1 MNAIRIFPKRSH
13 IASSGS
19 RNDTLLISSLEMVR
33 RDHFYFSGPSFES
46 SDFTSLSFSL
56 LPLQSSLA
64 PQVGMA
70 SSPSFSISSFYAK
83 PSSPIS
89 PPRAEECCPSDSSGN
104 KSGPPSSSSSI
115 VTRADAKA
123 LQALEA
129 MKSFHDFDSIVT
141 YESLASIRK
150 CYSISDEFTLHALG
164 PWQRPYH
171 PYPSFGGR
179 HVYLVIRGSD
189 GSGDEGPGADGGRAL
204 ETDSAMDALQVDL
217 PKKAIEEDK
226 KSLIFDME
234 LYRMGWVS
242 LEYGYQLALARLR
255 AQHPG
260 IEKKEDPLTLLLEN
274 VDVSMTKEQPFDDSP
289 PSADG

>member
-13 IASSGS
+13 VASSGS
-19 RNDTLLISSLEMVR
+19 RNGTLLISSLAMVR

-83 PSSPIS
+83 PSSPVS
-89 PPRAEECCPSDSSGN
+89 PPRAEECRPSGSLGN

-129 MKSFHDFDSIVT
+129 MKSFHDFDSVVT

-171 PYPSFGGR
+171 PCPGGFSI
-179 HVYLVIRGSD
+179 YID
-189 GSGDEGPGADGGRAL
+189 AL
-204 ETDSAMDALQVDL
+204 EV
-217 PKKAIEEDK
+217 
-226 KSLIFDME
+226 
-234 LYRMGWVS
+234 G
-242 LEYGYQLALARLR
+242 LR
-255 AQHPG
+255 F
-260 IEKKEDPLTLLLEN
+260 PLHS
-274 VDVSMTKEQPFDDSP
+274 VI
-289 PSADG
+289 